1 MVKFL
6 TCWLRDPGDLPSDG
20 GPPGGGGTGGPPG
33 GDDGDP
39 PCDETVDFY
48 GCDPNT
54 LADPDGDGTFEGTCT
69 AKITKDLSD
78 WNCDINLVPEC
89 ITLGTGVDGKVCE
102 WCQTP
107 DHPNCLDCCTDDFWD
122 PPGGGDPNPCPAY
135 VCEEPG
141 CEKTDCTATTL
152 TQAQWEGC
160 GWTGPGTGGVEGQC
174 YNKDGVGC
182 LIGEDEYFADPATC
196 KDQCVIDCPDCPDGY
211 LCQDS
216 QGDFVYGNCNQS
228 ELCPGEWNPDLNGG
242 EGACEYFTDQGNQC
256 YATPT
261 ECLEKGCTC
270 KNFIGCSL
278 AVHDGPETECALCEI
293 VGAEVDDNDIVTRCL
308 FEDENNPPQPMF
320 DIEGVTITCQQ
331 FYDQYKETLYYFEP
345 VSKEDEDD
353 KMLTCETNCV
363 VGKDKCYKCG
373 DVDCFDCGSVA
384 GGGAKSTDSNEQDIP
399 LTAGCVPVEASECIE
414 SDTKPTVDGNGDW
427 SCPSFDDNNDALYS
441 NSNCDNECDSCDTY
455 TTSNCDNECDD
466 LAPGGGNFSLGG
478 NKGFK
483 RIYGVVNDPVY
494 QKDINN
500 TLFQNNRSFLPVRR
514 GNLRSDLFKE
524 MVHIGIRACIDISN
538 REITFSDKPFS
549 DLSDNNIE
557 RSIHD
562 DIILKLNLAIGA
574 DGKSIKRKVLSSI
587 RDLIILN
594 RLDELNLE
602 ELNSLA
608 GRIHEIGKDPEY
620 AETRS
625 PFNIRALNSIAN
637 EAKAIELVTKTIWPL
652 TSDSYDTTVGERM
665 KYWKTLAPDLEKYFP
680 VKTAEGVTTPF
691 YYDINDQVPLGGSGT
706 LTLSPGDFQR
716 YTKSDGSI
724 GEISV
729 QSLKDTAGVLSIEV
743 LQRVMAILGVE
754 YDFKMTVTTDPTL
767 RIDERYGVSNARK
780 EFYMLTLQTSA
791 IEDLP
796 RENSFVAKTKAQYKY
811 EDNGPTRNQHV
822 ADKPFPFLEL
832 YVDAQD
838 PIFNYITNDGV
849 IEVESKDFVF
859 DIFNDAG
866 LPVIP
871 RRGPVPTIVL
881 YPTDRTEKVLTHQVS
896 KYSSYG
902 VREIIFKINPNPDL
916 SDNWYATFLKER
928 RAFPDKGIN
937 VTKKDD
943 IQALKYSVDTDDI
956 NNQYLYTS
964 GGPVLPRLK
973 FGTRY
978 AYSVAKELKDDYQ
991 IPSNNIVEWYEIYER
1006 MPIPMMR
1013 FMHRECVDFTKFKSL
1028 LSMGKVSSDDSV
1040 NALYPKLRGVRS
1052 NNWLGDQDGDPT
1064 RPLSYLKVKEGHT
1077 PVEPTPLD

>member
-39 PCDETVDFY
+39 PCTETVDFY
-48 GCDPNT
+48 GCDPTT
-54 LADPDGDGTFEGTCT
+54 LTDPDGDGTFEGQCI

-78 WNCDINLVPEC
+78 WNCDISLVPEC

-107 DHPNCLDCCTDDFWD
+107 NHPNCLDCCTDDFWD

-135 VCEEPG
+135 VCEDPLE
-141 CEKTDCTATTL
+141 CEKKDCTQTSL
-152 TQAQWEGC
+152 TEEQWTNC
-160 GWTGPGTGGVEGQC
+160 GWDGPDDEGNCTQSPGAGQC
-174 YNKDGVGC
+174 IIDST
-182 LIGEDEYFADPATC
+182 EYFADSAYCRDFGGPDGSGC
-196 KDQCVIDCPDCPDGY
+196 KIYCPGCPDGF
-211 LCQDS
+211 LCQS
-216 QGDFVYGNCNQS
+216 NTGEFEYGNCNQS
-228 ELCPGEWNPDLNGG
+228 DQCEGTYNPDT
-242 EGACEYFTDQGNQC
+242 EKCEYPSSPGLTCFPDK
-256 YATPT
+256 T
-261 ECLEKGCTC
+261 ECLEKGCEC

-278 AVHDGPETECALCEI
+278 AISDNVDQCQQCNVTSAETDGE
-293 VGAEVDDNDIVTRCL
+293 GNVTKCL
-308 FEDENNPPQPMF
+308 FEDQVMF
-320 DIEGVTITCQQ
+320 EGTEAETTCQS
-331 FYDQYKETLYYFEP
+331 FYDNYKDSIYYFEP
-345 VSKEDEDD
+345 VDKADEGNT
-353 KMLTCETNCV
+353 MLACRTTCKL
-363 VGKDKCYKCG
+363 GKDKCYKC
-373 DVDCFDCGSVA
+373 DETPCYECIDPPTNMDLA
-384 GGGAKSTDSNEQDIP
+384 GGGVPACVPAEKTGGSCVDSGNAPFLNADGEWACLTDEHLGDPTCGKDPDTGEGGCESCDDQNLYSTD
-399 LTAGCVPVEASECIE
+399 
-414 SDTKPTVDGNGDW
+414 
-427 SCPSFDDNNDALYS
+427 
-441 NSNCDNECDSCDTY
+441 NCDNECDGLS
-455 TTSNCDNECDD
+455 
-466 LAPGGGNFSLGG
+466 PGGGNFSLGG
-478 NKGFK
+478 NKGYK
-483 RIYGVVNDPVY
+483 RIYGGVNNPVY

-500 TLFQNNRSFLPVRR
+500 TLSQNNRSFLPVRR
-514 GNLRSDLFKE
+514 GDLRTDLFKE
-524 MVHIGIRACIDISN
+524 RVHIGIRACIDISN
-538 REITFSDKPFS
+538 KVIPFSDKPFS
-549 DLSDNNIE
+549 DLSDRNLE
-557 RSIHD
+557 KSIHD
-562 DIILKLNLAIGA
+562 NIILKLNLAIGA

-594 RLDELNLE
+594 RLNEFSLA

-608 GRIHEIGKDPEY
+608 DRVYEIGKDPKY

-625 PFNIRALNSIAN
+625 SFNIRALNSIAN
-637 EAKAIELVTKTIWPL
+637 ESKAIELVTKTIWPL

-743 LQRVMAILGVE
+743 LQRVMAILGTE

-796 RENSFVAKTKAQYKY
+796 RENSFVARTNSQYKY

-896 KYSSYG
+896 KHSSYG
-902 VREIIFKINPNPDL
+902 VREIIFKINPNPDF
-916 SDNWYATFLKER
+916 SDNWYATFLKEQ

-943 IQALKYSVDTDDI
+943 IQALKYSVNTDNI

-964 GGPVLPRLK
+964 GGPALPRLK

-978 AYSVAKELKDDYQ
+978 AYSIAKELKDDYQ
-991 IPSNNIVEWYEIYER
+991 VPSNNIVEWYEIYER
-1006 MPIPMMR
+1006 MPIPMMK
-1013 FMHRECVDFTKFKSL
+1013 FMHKECTRFTRFKSL
-1028 LSMGKVSSDDSV
+1028 LAMGKVSSDNSV
-1040 NALYPKLRGVRS
+1040 NALYPKLREVRS
-1052 NNWLGDQDGDPT
+1052 QDWLGDQDGDPT
-1064 RPLSYLKVKEGHT
+1064 RPLSYLQVREGHT